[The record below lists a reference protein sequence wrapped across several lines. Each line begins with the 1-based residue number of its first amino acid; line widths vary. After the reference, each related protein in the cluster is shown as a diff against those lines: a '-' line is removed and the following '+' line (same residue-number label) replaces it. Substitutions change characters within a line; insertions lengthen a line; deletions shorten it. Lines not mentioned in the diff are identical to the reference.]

1 MFPVKH
7 AESALRRAAGWA
19 GVELS
24 VDQLALLT
32 RYAEW
37 LVAEAVPAGGV
48 GPAEGAR
55 IIDRHVA
62 DSLVFG
68 IGWVDTTVPS
78 TLIDVGSGVGLPGIP
93 LAIAYPGIAVTLL
106 DRSERRTALA
116 GRAVRIL
123 SLTNAVAVQGDVSH
137 LTSSYGAA
145 TFRASLPIM
154 DALDAARTTLD
165 IGGTAVIG
173 LSRSRP
179 PAQTPTAEPGET
191 IQLLETPEGI
201 LDSPAWHLRMTRKL
215 KGF

>member
-68 IGWVDTTVPS
+68 IGWVDNVPAA
-78 TLIDVGSGVGLPGIP
+78 LIDVGSGVGLPGIP

-145 TFRASLPIM
+145 TFRASLPII

-191 IQLLETPEGI
+191 IQLLETQEGI
-201 LDSPAWHLRMTRKL
+201 LDSPAWLLRMTRN
-215 KGF
+215 

>member
-7 AESALRRAAGWA
+7 TESALRRAAGWA

-24 VDQLALLT
+24 VDQLALLI

-68 IGWVDTTVPS
+68 IGWVDNVPA

-145 TFRASLPIM
+145 TFRASLPII

-191 IQLLETPEGI
+191 IQLLETQEGI
-201 LDSPAWHLRMTRKL
+201 LDSPAWLLRMTRN
-215 KGF
+215 

>member
-7 AESALRRAAGWA
+7 TESALRRASGWA

-68 IGWVDTTVPS
+68 IGWVDNVPS

-116 GRAVRIL
+116 GRALRIL
-123 SLTNAVAVQGDVSH
+123 SLTNAVAVQRDVSH
-137 LTSSYGAA
+137 LTTRYGAA
-145 TFRASLPIM
+145 TFRASLPII

-173 LSRSRP
+173 LSRSHP
-179 PAQTPTAEPGET
+179 PVHTPAAEPGET

-201 LDSPAWHLRMTRKL
+201 LDSPAWHLRMTRN
-215 KGF
+215 

>member
-7 AESALRRAAGWA
+7 TESALRRAAGWA

-55 IIDRHVA
+55 IIDRHIA

-68 IGWVDTTVPS
+68 IGWVDNVPS

-106 DRSERRTALA
+106 DRSERRTGLA

-123 SLTNAVAVQGDVSH
+123 GLTNAVAVQGDVSH
-137 LTSSYGAA
+137 FTSRYGAA
-145 TFRASLPIM
+145 TFRASLPVI

-165 IGGTAVIG
+165 IRGTAVIG
-173 LSRSRP
+173 LSRSRS
-179 PAQTPTAEPGET
+179 PAQTPTPEPGET

-201 LDSPAWHLRMTRKL
+201 LDSPAWHLRMTL
-215 KGF
+215 N

>member
-68 IGWVDTTVPS
+68 IGWVDNVPA

-123 SLTNAVAVQGDVSH
+123 GLTNAVTVQGDVSH
-137 LTSSYGAA
+137 LTSRHGAA
-145 TFRASLPIM
+145 TFRASLPII
-154 DALDAARTTLD
+154 DALDAARATLD

-201 LDSPAWHLRMTRKL
+201 LDSPAWLLRMTRN
-215 KGF
+215 

>member
-7 AESALRRAAGWA
+7 TESALRRAAGWA

-68 IGWVDTTVPS
+68 IGWVDNVPA

-106 DRSERRTALA
+106 DRSERRTVLA

-123 SLTNAVAVQGDVSH
+123 GLTNAVTVQGDVSH
-137 LTSSYGAA
+137 LTSRHGAA
-145 TFRASLPIM
+145 TFRASLPII
-154 DALDAARTTLD
+154 DALDAARATLD

-201 LDSPAWHLRMTRKL
+201 LDSPAWLLRMTRN
-215 KGF
+215 

>member
-7 AESALRRAAGWA
+7 TESALRRAAGWA

-37 LVAEAVPAGGV
+37 LVAEALPAGGV

-62 DSLVFG
+62 DLLVFG
-68 IGWVDTTVPS
+68 RGWVDTTVPS

-123 SLTNAVAVQGDVSH
+123 SLTNAVAMQGDVSH
-137 LTSSYGAA
+137 VTSSYSAA
-145 TFRASLPIM
+145 TFRASLPVI

-165 IGGTAVIG
+165 TGGTAVIG
-173 LSRSRP
+173 LSRSRA

-201 LDSPAWHLRMTRKL
+201 LDSPAWHLRMTRN
-215 KGF
+215 

>member
-62 DSLVFG
+62 DSLIFG
-68 IGWVDTTVPS
+68 IGWVDDVPA

-145 TFRASLPIM
+145 TFRASLPII

-191 IQLLETPEGI
+191 IQLLETQEGI
-201 LDSPAWHLRMTRKL
+201 LDSPAWLLRMTRN
-215 KGF
+215 

>member
-24 VDQLALLT
+24 ADQLALLT

-68 IGWVDTTVPS
+68 IGWVDNVPT

-106 DRSERRTALA
+106 DRSERRSVLA

-123 SLTNAVAVQGDVSH
+123 SLTNTVTVQGDVSR
-137 LTSSYGAA
+137 LTTRYGAA
-145 TFRASLPIM
+145 TFRASLPII

-179 PAQTPTAEPGET
+179 PVQTPAAEPGET

-201 LDSPAWHLRMTRKL
+201 LDSPAWHLRMTRN
-215 KGF
+215 

>member
-7 AESALRRAAGWA
+7 TESALRRAAGWA

-24 VDQLALLT
+24 VDQLALLN

-68 IGWVDTTVPS
+68 MGWVDNVPS

-106 DRSERRTALA
+106 DRSERRTVLA
-116 GRAVRIL
+116 ARAVRIL
-123 SLTNAVAVQGDVSH
+123 SLTNAVTVQGDVSH
-137 LTSSYGAA
+137 LTSRYGAA
-145 TFRASLPIM
+145 TFRASLPII

-179 PAQTPTAEPGET
+179 PAQTPAAEPGET

-201 LDSPAWHLRMTRKL
+201 LDSPAWHLRMTRN
-215 KGF
+215 

>member
-7 AESALRRAAGWA
+7 TESALRRAAGWA

-24 VDQLALLT
+24 VDQLALLN

-37 LVAEAVPAGGV
+37 LVADAIPAGGV

-68 IGWVDTTVPS
+68 IGWVDNVPA

-116 GRAVRIL
+116 GRALRIL

-137 LTSSYGAA
+137 LTSRYGAA
-145 TFRASLPIM
+145 TFRASLPII
-154 DALDAARTTLD
+154 DALDAARTTLG

-179 PAQTPTAEPGET
+179 PAQTPTAERGET

-201 LDSPAWHLRMTRKL
+201 LDSPAWHLRMTRN
-215 KGF
+215 

>member
-24 VDQLALLT
+24 VDQLALLI

-68 IGWVDTTVPS
+68 IGWVDNVPA

-145 TFRASLPIM
+145 TFRASLPII

-191 IQLLETPEGI
+191 IQLLETQEGI
-201 LDSPAWHLRMTRKL
+201 LDSPAWLLRMTRN
-215 KGF
+215 

>member
-7 AESALRRAAGWA
+7 TESALRRAAGWA

-37 LVAEAVPAGGV
+37 LVAEAIPAGGV

-68 IGWVDTTVPS
+68 MGWVDNVPS
-78 TLIDVGSGVGLPGIP
+78 TLIVVGSGVGLPGIP
-93 LAIAYPGIAVTLL
+93 LAIAYPDVAVTLL

-145 TFRASLPIM
+145 TFRASLPII

-191 IQLLETPEGI
+191 IQLLETQEGI
-201 LDSPAWHLRMTRKL
+201 LDSPAWLLRMTRN
-215 KGF
+215 

>member
-68 IGWVDTTVPS
+68 IGWVDNVPG
-78 TLIDVGSGVGLPGIP
+78 TLVDVGSGVGLPGIP
-93 LAIAYPGIAVTLL
+93 MAIAYPGIAVTLL

-145 TFRASLPIM
+145 TFRASLPII

-165 IGGTAVIG
+165 TGGTAVIG

-179 PAQTPTAEPGET
+179 PGQTPTAEPGET
-191 IQLLETPEGI
+191 IQLLETQEGI
-201 LDSPAWHLRMTRKL
+201 LDSPAWLLRMTRN
-215 KGF
+215 

>member
-7 AESALRRAAGWA
+7 TESALRRAAGWA

-68 IGWVDTTVPS
+68 IGWVDNVPA

-106 DRSERRTALA
+106 DRSARRTALA

-123 SLTNAVAVQGDVSH
+123 GLTNAVAVQGDVSH
-137 LTSSYGAA
+137 LTSRYGAA
-145 TFRASLPIM
+145 TFRASLPII

-191 IQLLETPEGI
+191 IQLLETQEGI
-201 LDSPAWHLRMTRKL
+201 LDSPAWLLRMTRN
-215 KGF
+215 

>member
-7 AESALRRAAGWA
+7 TESALRRAAGWA

-24 VDQLALLT
+24 VDQLDLLT

-145 TFRASLPIM
+145 TFRASLPII

-191 IQLLETPEGI
+191 IQLLETQEGI
-201 LDSPAWHLRMTRKL
+201 LDSPAWLLRMTRN
-215 KGF
+215 

>member
-7 AESALRRAAGWA
+7 TESALRRAAGWA

-37 LVAEAVPAGGV
+37 LVAEAIPAGGV

-68 IGWVDTTVPS
+68 RGWVDTTVPS

-137 LTSSYGAA
+137 LTSRYGAA
-145 TFRASLPIM
+145 TFRASLPVI
-154 DALDAARTTLD
+154 DALDAARSALD
-165 IGGTAVIG
+165 AGGTAVIG
-173 LSRSRP
+173 LSRSHP
-179 PAQTPTAEPGET
+179 PVHTPAAEPGET

-201 LDSPAWHLRMTRKL
+201 LDSPAWHLRMTRN
-215 KGF
+215 

>member
-7 AESALRRAAGWA
+7 TESALRRAAGWA

-24 VDQLALLT
+24 VDQLALLI

-68 IGWVDTTVPS
+68 IGWVDNVPS

-106 DRSERRTALA
+106 DRSERRTVLA

-123 SLTNAVAVQGDVSH
+123 GLTNAVTVQGDVSH
-137 LTSSYGAA
+137 LTSRHGAA
-145 TFRASLPIM
+145 TFRASLPII
-154 DALDAARTTLD
+154 DALDAARATLD

-201 LDSPAWHLRMTRKL
+201 LDSPAWLLRMTRN
-215 KGF
+215 

>member
-7 AESALRRAAGWA
+7 TESALRRAADWA

-24 VDQLALLT
+24 VDQLASLT

-68 IGWVDTTVPS
+68 IGWVDNVPS

-93 LAIAYPGIAVTLL
+93 LAIAYPGVAVTLL
-106 DRSERRTALA
+106 DRSERRTVLA

-123 SLTNAVAVQGDVSH
+123 RLTNAVAVQGDVSH
-137 LTSSYGAA
+137 LTSRYGAA
-145 TFRASLPIM
+145 TFRASLPII

-173 LSRSRP
+173 LSRSHP

-201 LDSPAWHLRMTRKL
+201 LDSPAWHLRMTRN
-215 KGF
+215 